1 MCVRRL
7 RESNQ
12 IHQRSNTGTGRS
24 SDFMFL
30 VLSEL
35 KHFPI
40 ENSKF
45 RLDFLQSCENLREDI
60 ERMRKKASMDANEW
74 SVQRNRVTR
83 RSFDYAEDVD
93 GDEEEER
100 IVDNMI
106 VEGHGI
112 ELQTMGGGKG
122 SFGDN
127 DDDFDTVEVFNDD
140 VLRVEGK
147 HIGIIRHEDEDTLIP
162 PPLPVPSSSGQK
174 KKLTFVL
181 SPSRVRNML
190 FAEHES
196 EATDSV
202 LRGDFN

>member
-1 MCVRRL
+1 
-7 RESNQ
+7 
-12 IHQRSNTGTGRS
+12 
-24 SDFMFL
+24 MFL

-60 ERMRKKASMDANEW
+60 ERVRKKASMDANEW

-93 GDEEEER
+93 GDEEEEER
-100 IVDNMI
+100 IVDDMI

-112 ELQTMGGGKG
+112 ELQTMGGKG

-127 DDDFDTVEVFNDD
+127 EDDFDTVEVFNDD

-147 HIGIIRHEDEDTLIP
+147 HIEIGGHNKEDELP
-162 PPLPVPSSSGQK
+162 PSLPVPSSGQK
-174 KKLTFVL
+174 KKLTFAL

-202 LRGDFN
+202 FRGDFD